1 MGLRKLYQTATA
13 RWGNVPHVTSRR
25 PQVKSRAVL
34 NGFSLELWMVIVAA
48 FLLVCVFASKV
59 SAKLGIPALILFIGV
74 GMLAGSDGPGGIA
87 FDDMSLTK
95 TLGTIA
101 LAFIL
106 FAGGLDTTFSDV
118 KPVLR
123 KGLSLATL
131 GVMITAGIVGLFAHY
146 ALKMPPLVAML
157 LGAVVSSTDA
167 AAVFG
172 VMRNAGVR
180 LKHQITPL
188 LEFESGTNDPVAVF
202 LVIGITDLIV
212 DPTASIGSKLLAMLF
227 EMPIGLLVGVLA
239 GYGAVAIIN
248 RLRLEYD
255 GLYPV
260 ITTATVCLAFG
271 AAYFAFGNPF
281 LAVYAA
287 GVTMGSRNFVH
298 RLNLIQFHDAVAWL
312 TQIVMFV
319 LLGLL
324 VFPSELVNV
333 AVPGLLLSLVL
344 ILVARPVAV
353 FISLLG
359 SRMQK
364 RTKFFISWAGLRGAV
379 PIILATFPAIE
390 GVPEAP
396 MIFNLVFF
404 IVVSS
409 VLIQGTMIRRMAH
422 WLSVAAPQTE
432 RADTRSQTQA
442 DLLEIRLEPG
452 SRAVSKQVVNLGMPS
467 TALIVLLKRG
477 DQSYIPQGSTVLRE
491 GDLLLVATRR
501 EDHEDLKTL
510 FTG

>member
-1 MGLRKLYQTATA
+1 
-13 RWGNVPHVTSRR
+13 
-25 PQVKSRAVL
+25 
-34 NGFSLELWMVIVAA
+34 MVVVAA
-48 FLLVCVFASKV
+48 FLLVCVFASKI
-59 SAKLGIPALILFIGV
+59 SSKLGIPALVLFIGV
-74 GMLAGSDGPGGIA
+74 GMLAGSDGPGGIH
-87 FDDMSLTK
+87 FDDMSLVK
-95 TLGTIA
+95 VLGTIA

-106 FAGGLDTTFSDV
+106 FAGGLDSTISAI
-118 KPVLR
+118 KPVFKR
-123 KGLSLATL
+123 GLSLATI
-131 GVMITAGIVGLFAHY
+131 GVLVTAGVVGVFAY
-146 ALKMPPLVAML
+146 YFLNVPPLVAML

-202 LVIGITDLIV
+202 LVIGLTDLII
-212 DPTASIGSKLLAMLF
+212 DPSATMVSKLLGLLI
-227 EMPIGLLVGVLA
+227 EMPIGAAVGFVA

-248 RLRLEYD
+248 RLRLEYH

-260 ITTATVCLAFG
+260 ITVATVCLAFG
-271 AAYFAFGNPF
+271 AAHFAMGNPF
-281 LAVYAA
+281 LSVYVA

-298 RLNLIQFHDAVAWL
+298 RLNLIQFHDAIAWL

-324 VFPSELVNV
+324 VFPSELIQV

-344 ILVARPVAV
+344 IFLARPVAV

-364 RTKFFISWAGLRGAV
+364 RTKFFVSWAGLRGAV
-379 PIILATFPAIE
+379 PIILATFPALE

-396 MIFNLVFF
+396 LIFNVVFF

-409 VLIQGTMIRRMAH
+409 VLIQGTMIKRMAH
-422 WLSVAAPQTE
+422 WLSVAAPE
-432 RADTRSQTQA
+432 SEPDDTRSRA
-442 DLLEIRLEPG
+442 HGDLLEIRLGADSP
-452 SRAVSKQVVNLGMPS
+452 SINKQVVTLGMPS
-467 TALIVLLKRG
+467 TALIVLLKR
-477 DQSYIPQGSTVLRE
+477 DEQSYIPQGSTVLRE
-491 GDLLLVATRR
+491 GDLLLIATRR
-501 EDHEDLKTL
+501 EDQDDLKTL